1 MTTPAFPLETTA
13 ELLQQ
18 YHSFS
23 NIQIL
28 LHTPWLGE
36 NKMRKYI
43 LTESERHI
51 AKRYL
56 KKGEK
61 LDGYRTLL
69 TRCRHMKTVQENA
82 DLITQLLEAAKA

>member
-1 MTTPAFPLETTA
+1 
-13 ELLQQ
+13 
-18 YHSFS
+18 
-23 NIQIL
+23 
-28 LHTPWLGE
+28 
-36 NKMRKYI
+36 MRKYI

-69 TRCRHMKTVQENA
+69 DSMPPHGNGTRRLRT
-82 DLITQLLEAAKA
+82 D